1 MALPL
6 FDGEIGIA
14 RDHTPL
20 IGRLGY
26 GEMRITR
33 QGKTVRYY
41 VEGGFVEVAEDVVTV
56 LASRA
61 VPSAELDDA
70 VAEEQLRPCRPSR
83 PARPRQWPCATAS
96 RRRAGRSCGWPAA
109 RDGSRRI
116 AIMTDPIGDLKHREE
131 EKRHRCWDPLQ
142 RWQVLQD
149 TSAWADAQA
158 AVSRNTPGAMPGAS
172 AGQAGAAQD
181 IRQPVNEG

>member
-1 MALPL
+1 MQLILVTPERTVRDEEADFVALPL

-70 VAEEQLRPCRPSR
+70 VAEEQLRAVQAK
-83 PARPRQWPCATAS
+83 PARSPEAMALRDRVAAQS
-96 RRRAGRSCGWPAA
+96 RAQLRVARRAGR
-109 RDGSRRI
+109 
-116 AIMTDPIGDLKHREE
+116 
-131 EKRHRCWDPLQ
+131 
-142 RWQVLQD
+142 
-149 TSAWADAQA
+149 
-158 AVSRNTPGAMPGAS
+158 
-172 AGQAGAAQD
+172 
-181 IRQPVNEG
+181 